1 MISTYPHEQLG
12 CFPRQAAEMGHT
24 CMVDDSSATLGKRWG
39 SSLIRNKK
47 SPIHCDCHSIF
58 IWYITFY
65 IFVYIYI
72 YMLGWYGMVWYG
84 MVWYG
89 MVCIFWADAHR
100 RLRRNTRPS
109 ISLQCGLWKLLN
121 EDLLVGN
128 RRFFGSKWVPESS
141 CEGFFLKNCC
151 QFQRVTSCKGA
162 SVQRL
167 LCVKAFVCKSFRV

>member
-58 IWYITFY
+58 VWYITFY

-72 YMLGWYGMVWYG
+72 CWYG

-100 RLRRNTRPS
+100 RLRWNTRPS
-109 ISLQCGLWKLLN
+109 ISSQCGLESYWMRTCFRNIFLRLFGTYLL
-121 EDLLVGN
+121 EID
-128 RRFFGSKWVPESS
+128 
-141 CEGFFLKNCC
+141 GFL
-151 QFQRVTSCKGA
+151 GA
-162 SVQRL
+162 SEFPKAP
-167 LCVKAFVCKSFRV
+167 VKGFS

>member
-72 YMLGWYGMVWYG
+72 CWDGMVWYG

-89 MVCIFWADAHR
+89 MYILSWRSSSAPPEYATLHLIAVWA
-100 RLRRNTRPS
+100 
-109 ISLQCGLWKLLN
+109 WKLLN

>member
-58 IWYITFY
+58 VWYITFY

-72 YMLGWYGMVWYG
+72 CWYGMVWYG
-84 MVWYG
+84 MYILSWRSSSAPLEYATLHFIAVW
-89 MVCIFWADAHR
+89 AR
-100 RLRRNTRPS
+100 
-109 ISLQCGLWKLLN
+109 KLLN
-121 EDLLVGN
+121 EDCFRNIFLRLFGTYLL
-128 RRFFGSKWVPESS
+128 EID
-141 CEGFFLKNCC
+141 GFL
-151 QFQRVTSCKGA
+151 GA
-162 SVQRL
+162 SEFPKAP
-167 LCVKAFVCKSFRV
+167 VKGFS